1 MESKDKIKCPRCEK
15 IKKLF
20 ENYEVDDP
28 YTVEYLMVC
37 KIAEILGIKLKEKP
51 KVLNPRDE

>member
-1 MESKDKIKCPRCEK
+1 MKHRSKKCPTCEK

-28 YTVEYLMVC
+28 YTGDYLMVY

-51 KVLNPRDE
+51 KVLNPQDE